1 MSDKS
6 AKIFQILRINDFI
19 TPKLWGRSEM
29 SPPGSWRTHDVRSE
43 MNFKVAV
50 HATLARI
57 TVRENEAQILQIDQ
71 YETFTVSL
79 KFIHLLS
86 FFGN

>member
-6 AKIFQILRINDFI
+6 AKIFQIRRINDFI
-19 TPKLWGRSEM
+19 TPKLWGRSKGEWQVTNDTVRI
-29 SPPGSWRTHDVRSE
+29 SPPGSGRTLDVRSE

-57 TVRENEAQILQIDQ
+57 TVPENK
-71 YETFTVSL
+71 T
-79 KFIHLLS
+79 
-86 FFGN
+86 